1 MAARFS
7 GFDERQFATL
17 GTFARAIDG
26 NVMIMARRIVTAG
39 ALAGSIEDASDV
51 RVRSQAS
58 EIPDNGGGLRIQNLN
73 MQIAQQDGE
82 FVETGQIR
90 NIRVAAVVTLH
101 AALVDDRF
109 DGRFIDRAV
118 MATAP
123 ASHLSAGA
131 VIGCALNAI
140 GAVFS
145 SPAVGG

>member
-1 MAARFS
+1 
-7 GFDERQFATL
+7 
-17 GTFARAIDG
+17 
-26 NVMIMARRIVTAG
+26 
-39 ALAGSIEDASDV
+39 
-51 RVRSQAS
+51 
-58 EIPDNGGGLRIQNLN
+58 
-73 MQIAQQDGE
+73 
-82 FVETGQIR
+82 
-90 NIRVAAVVTLH
+90 VTLH